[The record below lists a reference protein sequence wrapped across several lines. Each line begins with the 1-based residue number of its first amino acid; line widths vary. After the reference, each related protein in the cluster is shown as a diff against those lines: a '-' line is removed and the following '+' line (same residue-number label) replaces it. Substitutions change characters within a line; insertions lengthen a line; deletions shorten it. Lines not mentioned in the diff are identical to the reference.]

1 MIITGGPGTG
11 KTTIV
16 NAMIKIYQRLNPD
29 QRLAIVAPTG
39 RAAKRLS
46 EVTGV
51 EACTIHRLLKWDLHT
66 NTFAVNEKNPLDV
79 DLLIIDEFSMVDSL
93 LFSHLL
99 LACQKLV
106 RSY

>member
-51 EACTIHRLLKWDLHT
+51 EACTCLLYTSH
-66 NTFAVNEKNPLDV
+66 NRNNCFRINN
-79 DLLIIDEFSMVDSL
+79 FST
-93 LFSHLL
+93 
-99 LACQKLV
+99 
-106 RSY
+106 